1 MSAKQA
7 LNPIPSD
14 LLPRLDP
21 CFVEYYN
28 KNTANNPAT
37 HQIPL
42 EEVRAN
48 PRRWARSWAVD
59 TKDSGDTRI
68 RDSTVAA
75 SSGGDIND
83 FFKVRTYHPDE
94 AIWGSGPYA
103 AHVNFHGKRESRWAG
118 KELKKKSHTQ
128 LQTQGAGGCLGT

>member
-1 MSAKQA
+1 MSAEHV

-28 KNTANNPAT
+28 KNAANSPAT

-59 TKDSGDTRI
+59 AKDSAETRI

-75 SSGGDIND
+75 LSDGDIND
-83 FFKVRTYHPDE
+83 SFKVRTYHPNE
-94 AIWGSGPYA
+94 AIWGPGPYA
-103 AHVNFHGKRESRWAG
+103 AHVNFHGKRESCWSW
-118 KELKKKSHTQ
+118 KN
-128 LQTQGAGGCLGT
+128 